1 MKTKIVFLAMGI
13 MLAAISFFACSE
25 NTQAVEPEV
34 PVFSVSTDLAE
45 RGQLQDFI
53 GLSGDVIASS
63 MVDAF
68 SEAAG
73 RVQQILVTVG
83 QQVRRGQAMATVDPS
98 RAGMDFQ
105 PHTVTAPVAGTVV
118 AIPAQIGMT
127 VSQAV
132 PLVRIAA
139 GNTLEIRLFVAERFI
154 SRMALGLTAE
164 ISLAAWPGEV
174 FAGRITELS
183 PTIDP
188 VSRTM
193 EIRVR
198 VENPGNRLKAGMFAN
213 VRLITQSRNDVIK
226 VPASAVVSRMG
237 GQYVFIVAPDP
248 DNSTFSIAQRRTVV
262 TGISTEGITEIQSGI
277 EADDEVI
284 VRGQS
289 LLEDGV
295 RINVVERAQGAQSGE
310 ETQAGAN

>member
-1 MKTKIVFLAMGI
+1 MGI

-34 PVFSVSTDLAE
+34 PVFAVSTDLAE
-45 RGQLQDFI
+45 RGELQDFI

-83 QQVRRGQAMATVDPS
+83 QQVGRGQAMATVDPS

-237 GQYVFIVAPDP
+237 GQYVFVVAPDP

-277 EADDEVI
+277 AADDEVI

-295 RINVVERAQGAQSGE
+295 RINVVERAQSVE